1 MKERENPVFLPQHQ
15 RERYQKYL
23 KMILED
29 KLVLEL
35 KGKRELQL
43 AELRKWERMINSICS
58 DPAKLCV
65 ENNVDL
71 ELPPME
77 FKYINECLVC

>member
-1 MKERENPVFLPQHQ
+1 MRVL
-15 RERYQKYL
+15 
-23 KMILED
+23 LEE
-29 KLVLEL
+29 KLAKKL

-43 AELRKWERMINSICS
+43 AELRKWERKINTICS

-71 ELPPME
+71 ELPPMD
-77 FKYINECLVC
+77 FKYINECQVG